1 MNDATLP
8 SPLAADDGAT
18 AVISHR
24 IRPGMTGQYEAWLNE
39 IAAASRVA
47 DGVLDWQVVRP
58 IAGLTDAYT
67 VILRFSSH
75 GRLKHWMNSPERAA
89 YIERA
94 KPFLAADDEFFIR
107 TGLDFWFVPQGAK
120 AKLPV
125 RWKQFLVTWSAIF
138 PLSLVSSQLVMP
150 LLHDIGLPHERY
162 VDALLGS
169 GLVVALMVYLVM
181 PRYTRL
187 VQRWLFDHGKP

>member
-1 MNDATLP
+1 MTDSTRP
-8 SPLAADDGAT
+8 TPLSADDGAT
-18 AVISHR
+18 AVITHR
-24 IRPGMTGQYEAWLNE
+24 IRAGMDGQYEAWLNQ
-39 IAAASRVA
+39 IATATRVA
-47 DGVLDWQVVRP
+47 EGVLDWQVVRP
-58 IAGLTDAYT
+58 IADLTNAYT

-75 GRLKHWMNSPERAA
+75 ARLQHWMDSPERAS

-94 KPFLAADDEFFIR
+94 RPFLAADDAFFIR
-107 TGLDFWFVPQGAK
+107 SGLDFWFVPQGAQ

-125 RWKQFLVTWSAIF
+125 RWKQFLLTWSAIF
-138 PLSLVSSQLVMP
+138 PLSLLSSQLMLP
-150 LLHDIGLPHERY
+150 LLHQIGLPRARLL
-162 VDALLGS
+162 DTLLGS

>member
-1 MNDATLP
+1 MTDPTRP
-8 SPLAADDGAT
+8 TPLAADDGAT
-18 AVISHR
+18 AVITHR
-24 IRPGMTGQYEAWLNE
+24 IRPGMDGPYQAWLND

-47 DGVLDWQVVRP
+47 EGVLDWQVVRP

-75 GRLKHWMNSPERAA
+75 ARLQHWMDSPERAA
-89 YIERA
+89 HIERA
-94 KPFLAADDEFFIR
+94 RPFLAADDEFFIR
-107 TGLDFWFVPQGAK
+107 SGLDFWFVPQGAK

-138 PLSLVSSQLVMP
+138 PLSLLSSQLALP
-150 LLHDIGLPHERY
+150 LLHDIGLPRERLL
-162 VDALLGS
+162 DTLLGS

-187 VQRWLFDHGKP
+187 VQRWLFDHGTP